1 MTNVEN
7 QKRRNKEKWQA
18 SETARKDLSGQMPWC
33 DDCPFSIGGEWCGA
47 PQEQRDKD
55 CLCARNYNRIA
66 RRKA

>member
-7 QKRRNKEKWQA
+7 QKRRNKEKWKA

-33 DDCPFSIGGEWCGA
+33 DGCPFSFKSWCGA

-55 CLCARNYNRIA
+55 CLCAKNYNRIA
-66 RRKA
+66 RRKI